1 MINFN
6 TKELQKTLKID
17 AKGVGIPI
25 GAAEIFIDK
34 SIKAAQK
41 SLKSKKIIT
50 EKDLKIALVRELKK
64 YNADLAYV
72 YQNHDTII

>member
-41 SLKSKKIIT
+41 SLKSKKSSP
-50 EKDLKIALVRELKK
+50 KKI
-64 YNADLAYV
+64 
-72 YQNHDTII
+72 